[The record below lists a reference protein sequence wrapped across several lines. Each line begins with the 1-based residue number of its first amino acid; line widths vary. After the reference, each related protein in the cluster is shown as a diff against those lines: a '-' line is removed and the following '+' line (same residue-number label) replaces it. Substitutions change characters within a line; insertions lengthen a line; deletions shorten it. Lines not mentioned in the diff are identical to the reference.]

1 MTNFTITLSDT
12 EVKSLEYASVSVQDW
27 IQGAASA
34 RALIGQEEIIAKL
47 VAHCNENDIT
57 IATGIEAQVTQAYE
71 LNVVDTLSNVQSSMG
86 IE

>member
-1 MTNFTITLSDT
+1 MANFTITLSDT

-34 RALIGQEEIIAKL
+34 RALIGQEEIIRKL
-47 VAHCNENDIT
+47 VAHCNANDIA
-57 IATGIEAQVTQAYE
+57 IATGVEAQVTQAYE
-71 LNVVDTLSNVQSSMG
+71 LDVVDTLANVQLTME

>member
-57 IATGIEAQVTQAYE
+57 IKNSTTSMAY
-71 LNVVDTLSNVQSSMG
+71 TFWFSCSSA
-86 IE
+86 